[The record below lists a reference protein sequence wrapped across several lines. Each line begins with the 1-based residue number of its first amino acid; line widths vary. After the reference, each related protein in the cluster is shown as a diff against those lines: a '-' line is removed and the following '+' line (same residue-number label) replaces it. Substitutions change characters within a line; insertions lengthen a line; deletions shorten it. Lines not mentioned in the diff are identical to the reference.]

1 MAGSYPFMEHIA
13 VTKNSMTG
21 EHFFGMAKHYP
32 IKDSLGREIQHNPDS
47 LHMIT
52 YKEMFRTKNRTSG
65 NTFLQELAPDNYLLL
80 NPVDAERLNFSE
92 GDRVRV
98 VSDSNPE
105 GTWKLPNFG
114 EKHIVGRVKTI
125 EGLRPGV
132 MAFSL
137 GYGNWANGS
146 ANYTIDGEVKS
157 GIKAAGTG
165 INANAAMMIDPHLK
179 NVSLQ
184 DTLGASVV
192 FYDSPVKLI
201 RERNNNFKETLV
213 YKS

>member
-1 MAGSYPFMEHIA
+1 
-13 VTKNSMTG
+13 MTG

-32 IKDSLGREIQHNPDS
+32 IKDCLGREIQHSPDS

-65 NTFLQELAPDNYLLL
+65 NAFLQELAPNNYVLL

-146 ANYTIDGEVKS
+146 ANYTIDGEVKT
-157 GIKAAGTG
+157 GIKAADTG

-213 YKS
+213 YRS